1 MINGVSSGQI
11 LRLQNFGGTRKLTT
25 DKIFGMISIQL
36 GGDGRSISRENL
48 KQYIQKADDGLINC
62 SEKQLKAFKL
72 LDENWKDLF
81 GDTDSITARDFNKA
95 SGIFA
100 QIILAKEDKS
110 DLEKLQ
116 DEIQKQIEKQKKAK
130 EEQRRII
137 ALGTTATRT
146 LEAIMQKYHKF
157 VACEEDTAIFIKPG
171 YKFLAIDGLITNFHL
186 PKSTLVMLVS
196 AFSTRENILNA
207 YNHAIKNNYHFFS
220 FGDAMFIK

>member
-11 LRLQNFGGTRKLTT
+11 LKLQNFGGTRKLTT

-116 DEIQKQIEKQKKAK
+116 DEIQKQVEKQKKAK
-130 EEQRRII
+130 EEQEKKAQEKKDKEEENNKKVKDDEEVDEKDNTESII
-137 ALGTTATRT
+137 NNLINKNTTYTKSGTEKQSEATAKTST
-146 LEAIMQKYHKF
+146 VE
-157 VACEEDTAIFIKPG
+157 
-171 YKFLAIDGLITNFHL
+171 YKI
-186 PKSTLVMLVS
+186 
-196 AFSTRENILNA
+196 
-207 YNHAIKNNYHFFS
+207 
-220 FGDAMFIK
+220 

>member
-81 GDTDSITARDFNKA
+81 GDTDSIMARDFNKA

-130 EEQRRII
+130 EEQEKKAQEKKEEENNKKAEDDEEVEEKDNTESII
-137 ALGTTATRT
+137 NNLINKNTTYTKSGTEKQSEATAKTST
-146 LEAIMQKYHKF
+146 VE
-157 VACEEDTAIFIKPG
+157 
-171 YKFLAIDGLITNFHL
+171 YKI
-186 PKSTLVMLVS
+186 
-196 AFSTRENILNA
+196 
-207 YNHAIKNNYHFFS
+207 
-220 FGDAMFIK
+220 

>member
-11 LRLQNFGGTRKLTT
+11 LKLQNFGGTRKLTT

-116 DEIQKQIEKQKKAK
+116 DEIQKQVEKQKKAK
-130 EEQRRII
+130 EEQEKKAQEKKEEENNKKVEDDEEVEEKDNTESII
-137 ALGTTATRT
+137 NNLINKNTTYSKSGTEKQSEATAKTST
-146 LEAIMQKYHKF
+146 VE
-157 VACEEDTAIFIKPG
+157 
-171 YKFLAIDGLITNFHL
+171 YKI
-186 PKSTLVMLVS
+186 
-196 AFSTRENILNA
+196 
-207 YNHAIKNNYHFFS
+207 
-220 FGDAMFIK
+220 

>member
-1 MINGVSSGQI
+1 MINGVSSGEI
-11 LRLQNFGGTRKLTT
+11 LKLQNFGGTRKLTT

-110 DLEKLQ
+110 DLEKIQ
-116 DEIQKQIEKQKKAK
+116 DEIQKQVEKQKKSK
-130 EEQRRII
+130 EEQEKKAQEKKEEENNKKVEDDEEVEEKDNTASII
-137 ALGTTATRT
+137 NNLINKNTTYTKSGTEKQSEATVKT
-146 LEAIMQKYHKF
+146 STVE
-157 VACEEDTAIFIKPG
+157 
-171 YKFLAIDGLITNFHL
+171 YKI
-186 PKSTLVMLVS
+186 
-196 AFSTRENILNA
+196 
-207 YNHAIKNNYHFFS
+207 
-220 FGDAMFIK
+220 

>member
-1 MINGVSSGQI
+1 MINGVSSGEI
-11 LRLQNFGGTRKLTT
+11 LKLQNFGGSRNLTT

-116 DEIQKQIEKQKKAK
+116 DEIQKQVEKQKKAK
-130 EEQRRII
+130 EEQEKKTQEKKEEENNKKVEYNEGVDEKDDSESII
-137 ALGTTATRT
+137 NNLINKNTTYTKSGTEKQSEATAKTST
-146 LEAIMQKYHKF
+146 VE
-157 VACEEDTAIFIKPG
+157 
-171 YKFLAIDGLITNFHL
+171 YKI
-186 PKSTLVMLVS
+186 
-196 AFSTRENILNA
+196 
-207 YNHAIKNNYHFFS
+207 
-220 FGDAMFIK
+220 

>member
-11 LRLQNFGGTRKLTT
+11 LKLQNFGGTRKLTT

-116 DEIQKQIEKQKKAK
+116 DEIQKQVEKQKKAK
-130 EEQRRII
+130 EEQEKKAQEKKEKEEENNKKVEDDEEIEEKDNTESII
-137 ALGTTATRT
+137 NNLINKNTTYTKAGTEKQNEATAKTST
-146 LEAIMQKYHKF
+146 VE
-157 VACEEDTAIFIKPG
+157 
-171 YKFLAIDGLITNFHL
+171 YKI
-186 PKSTLVMLVS
+186 
-196 AFSTRENILNA
+196 
-207 YNHAIKNNYHFFS
+207 
-220 FGDAMFIK
+220 

>member
-130 EEQRRII
+130 EEQEKKAQEKKEEENNKKVEDDEEVEEKDNTESII
-137 ALGTTATRT
+137 NNLINKNTTYTKSGTEKQSEATAKTST
-146 LEAIMQKYHKF
+146 VE
-157 VACEEDTAIFIKPG
+157 
-171 YKFLAIDGLITNFHL
+171 YKI
-186 PKSTLVMLVS
+186 
-196 AFSTRENILNA
+196 
-207 YNHAIKNNYHFFS
+207 
-220 FGDAMFIK
+220 

>member
-11 LRLQNFGGTRKLTT
+11 LKLQNFGGTRKLTT

-130 EEQRRII
+130 EEQEKKAQEKKEEENNKKVEDDEEVEEKDNTESII
-137 ALGTTATRT
+137 NNLINKNTTYTKSGTEKQSEATAKTST
-146 LEAIMQKYHKF
+146 VE
-157 VACEEDTAIFIKPG
+157 
-171 YKFLAIDGLITNFHL
+171 YKI
-186 PKSTLVMLVS
+186 
-196 AFSTRENILNA
+196 
-207 YNHAIKNNYHFFS
+207 
-220 FGDAMFIK
+220 

>member
-11 LRLQNFGGTRKLTT
+11 LKLQNFGGTRKLTT

-116 DEIQKQIEKQKKAK
+116 DEIQKQVEKQKKAK
-130 EEQRRII
+130 EEQEKK
-137 ALGTTATRT
+137 AQ
-146 LEAIMQKYHKF
+146 EKK
-157 VACEEDTAIFIKPG
+157 EE
-171 YKFLAIDGLITNFHL
+171 
-186 PKSTLVMLVS
+186 
-196 AFSTRENILNA
+196 
-207 YNHAIKNNYHFFS
+207 KNNKKVEDDEEVEEKDNTASIINNLINKNTTYTKS
-220 FGDAMFIK
+220 GTEKQSEATAKTSTVEYKI

>member
-72 LDENWKDLF
+72 LYENWKDLF

-100 QIILAKEDKS
+100 QNILAKEDKS

-116 DEIQKQIEKQKKAK
+116 DEIQKQVEKQKKAK
-130 EEQRRII
+130 EEQEKKAQEKKEEENNKKVEDDEEVEEKDNTESII
-137 ALGTTATRT
+137 NNLINKNTTYSKSGTEKQSEATAKTST
-146 LEAIMQKYHKF
+146 VE
-157 VACEEDTAIFIKPG
+157 
-171 YKFLAIDGLITNFHL
+171 YKI
-186 PKSTLVMLVS
+186 
-196 AFSTRENILNA
+196 
-207 YNHAIKNNYHFFS
+207 
-220 FGDAMFIK
+220 

>member
-11 LRLQNFGGTRKLTT
+11 LKLQNFGGTRKLTT

-116 DEIQKQIEKQKKAK
+116 DEIQKQVEKQKKAK
-130 EEQRRII
+130 EEQEKKAQEKKEEENNKKAEDDEEVEEKDNTESII
-137 ALGTTATRT
+137 NNLINKNTTYTKSGTEKQSEATAKTST
-146 LEAIMQKYHKF
+146 VE
-157 VACEEDTAIFIKPG
+157 
-171 YKFLAIDGLITNFHL
+171 YKI
-186 PKSTLVMLVS
+186 
-196 AFSTRENILNA
+196 
-207 YNHAIKNNYHFFS
+207 
-220 FGDAMFIK
+220 

>member
-11 LRLQNFGGTRKLTT
+11 LKLQNFGGTRKLTT

-130 EEQRRII
+130 EEQEKKAQEKKEEENNKKVEDDEEVEEKDNTESII
-137 ALGTTATRT
+137 NNLINKNTTYSKSGTEKQSEATAKTST
-146 LEAIMQKYHKF
+146 VE
-157 VACEEDTAIFIKPG
+157 
-171 YKFLAIDGLITNFHL
+171 YKI
-186 PKSTLVMLVS
+186 
-196 AFSTRENILNA
+196 
-207 YNHAIKNNYHFFS
+207 
-220 FGDAMFIK
+220 